1 MSDVPV
7 ELIVAAFNDEKAAD
21 AALKQ
26 LKQASK
32 EKLIKIENAAVLRK
46 DQKGK
51 LHIKETAD
59 MGGGKGAVVGGVA
72 GATIGLIA
80 GPLLIVPAAVGA
92 LVGGLTAKLRDSGF
106 SDERL
111 EKLGEGLTPGSSAI
125 IAVVDHTWVA
135 AVEEQL
141 AQEGADVMTAQL
153 QADIASQLEA
163 GHDVA
168 YSALVTQ
175 EGYDVSRVAVGED
188 MVEGSEIVVTD
199 DEVYGGQYVA
209 TEDGFAVRTFDATE
223 EGVVI
228 EELAATK
235 DEVAYGAA
243 VITDEGVVAAT
254 VTAEIEDEDVVEG
267 ETEEEESEK

>member
-7 ELIVAAFNDEKAAD
+7 ELIVAAFNDEKGAD

-26 LKQASK
+26 LKQAKK

-59 MGGGKGAVVGGVA
+59 VGGGKGAVVGGVA

-80 GPLLIVPAAVGA
+80 GPLLVVPAAVGA
-92 LVGGLTAKLRDSGF
+92 LVGGLTAKLKDSGF

-111 EKLGEGLTPGSSAI
+111 ETLGEGLTPGSSAI
-125 IAVVDHTWVA
+125 VAVVDHVWVA

-141 AQEGADVMTAQL
+141 AQEGADVMTAKL

-163 GHDVA
+163 NHDVA

-175 EGYDVSRVAVGED
+175 EGYDVSRVVVGED
-188 MVEGSEIVVTD
+188 MVEGSEVVVTE
-199 DEVYGGQYVA
+199 DEVYGGQYIA

-228 EELAATK
+228 EGLAATK

-254 VTAEIEDEDVVEG
+254 LTAEIEDEDVVEG

>member
-7 ELIVAAFNDEKAAD
+7 ELIVAAFNDEKGAD

-26 LKQASK
+26 LKQAKK

-46 DQKGK
+46 DQKGR

-59 MGGGKGAVVGGVA
+59 VGGGKGAVVGGVA

-80 GPLLIVPAAVGA
+80 GPLLVVPAAVGA
-92 LVGGLTAKLRDSGF
+92 LVGGLTAKLKDSGF

-111 EKLGEGLTPGSSAI
+111 ETLGEGLTPGSSAI
-125 IAVVDHTWVA
+125 VAVVDHVWVA

-141 AQEGADVMTAQL
+141 AQEGADLMTAKL

-163 GHDVA
+163 NHDVA

-175 EGYDVSRVAVGED
+175 EGYDVSREVVGED

-228 EELAATK
+228 EGVAATK

-243 VITDEGVVAAT
+243 VITDEGAVAAT
-254 VTAEIEDEDVVEG
+254 LTAEIEDEDVVEG

>member
-7 ELIVAAFNDEKAAD
+7 ELIVAAFNDEKGAD

-26 LKQASK
+26 LKQAKK

-46 DQKGK
+46 DQKGR

-59 MGGGKGAVVGGVA
+59 VGGGKGAVVGGVA

-80 GPLLIVPAAVGA
+80 GPLLVVPAAVGA
-92 LVGGLTAKLRDSGF
+92 LVGGLTAKLKDSGF

-111 EKLGEGLTPGSSAI
+111 ETLGEGLTPGSSAI
-125 IAVVDHTWVA
+125 VAVVDHVWVA

-141 AQEGADVMTAQL
+141 AQEGADLMTAKL

-163 GHDVA
+163 NHDVA

-175 EGYDVSRVAVGED
+175 EGYDVSREVVGED

-228 EELAATK
+228 EGVAATK

-243 VITDEGVVAAT
+243 FITDEGAVAAT
-254 VTAEIEDEDVVEG
+254 LTAEIEDEDVVEG